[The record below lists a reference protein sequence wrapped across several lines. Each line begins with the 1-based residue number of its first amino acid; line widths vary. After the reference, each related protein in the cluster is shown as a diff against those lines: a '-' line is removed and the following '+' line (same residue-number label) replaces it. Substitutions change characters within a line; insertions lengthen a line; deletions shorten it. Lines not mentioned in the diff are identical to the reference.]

1 MNDHPFFNG
10 FGAGNHGFILAL
22 DLDKTETARGRGLCF
37 FLDGTEVGYVDAILQ
52 RCPEEFFSFFGPYDF
67 AING

>member
-22 DLDKTETARGRGLCF
+22 DLNKTETARSRGFCF
-37 FLDGTEVGYVDAILQ
+37 FLDGTKIGDVDAILQ
-52 RCPEEFFSFFGPYDF
+52 CSPEDLFFFFGPYGF